1 MDLTGFASMFPPVT
15 KDLIVYLPIL
25 PLQNVFWL
33 AVKQTDVA
41 LTNACQLWLI
51 SIP

>member
-1 MDLTGFASMFPPVT
+1 MDLTTFTTMFQPIT
-15 KDLIVYLPIL
+15 KDLIVYQPITQ
-25 PLQNVFWL
+25 LQNGFWL
-33 AVKQTDVA
+33 AVKQADVS